1 MSAAWRNGNG
11 KPTPEYTAY
20 CRAKNRC
27 DNPNHARYE
36 DYGGRDIK
44 FLFTSFGQFLA
55 EVGLRPEG
63 RFPSG
68 RPLYSLHRINNDG
81 NYEPGN
87 VKWATAKEQ
96 QEPGARRR
104 QRTTCPTCPILS
116 ETERIAKLTGLSLRE
131 INKRARDVRAMAQV
145 ALARLGMAGVERAA
159 TLPTTVAV

>member
-1 MSAAWRNGNG
+1 MTSRFQNG
-11 KPTPEYTAY
+11 KPTPEYAAY
-20 CRAKNRC
+20 CQAKNRC
-27 DNPNHARYE
+27 TNPNHPRYK
-36 DYGGRDIK
+36 DYGGRDIR

-68 RPLYSLHRINNDG
+68 RPLYSLHRIDNDG

-87 VKWATAKEQ
+87 VRWATAKEQ
-96 QEPGARRR
+96 QAPGAHRR
-104 QRTTCPTCPILS
+104 TCPTCPILET